1 MMCLIDFIVR
11 ANTLAELRSVQAI
24 HDKMSI
30 IHNSVFFIAFALFD
44 FVALNNAGCINQ
56 NTFKI
61 SCLELKNHHGLFVIQ
76 TVSFR

>member
-11 ANTLAELRSVQAI
+11 ANTLAELQSVQAI

-30 IHNSVFFIAFALFD
+30 IHNSVFLLPSRCSI
-44 FVALNNAGCINQ
+44 FVALNNAGCVNQ